1 MILVNRL
8 PRPLYIPVR
17 LVERYFKDGVAHAAA
32 ELAFFLLFSLFPL
45 IMVLNSLL
53 GLADLSE
60 VTILHATQFLPEDIQ
75 QIIVNYMTFL
85 GSNDSV
91 RPLILG
97 SGLTLYFLSRAV
109 RSIMYSMRRIYHSSA
124 AHTLIQNVLVSLIL
138 TGGLLLLLGASIFV
152 IVVGQEFLRLVMRWF
167 PMIYTGLLMIQY
179 LGYPAAI
186 VIALVF
192 LILLYRLVPPT
203 RVSWRA
209 ALPGACTSLM
219 GWIVLT
225 RCFAYYVDH
234 MGRYNILYG
243 SIGALIVL
251 MLWLYL
257 TSTTLIMGGVLN
269 HVLVE
274 SRRVARNAEKE
285 KEKG

>member
-1 MILVNRL
+1 MNNL
-8 PRPLYIPVR
+8 PRPVYIPMR

-45 IMVLNSLL
+45 LMVLNSLL
-53 GLADLSE
+53 GLAHLSE
-60 VTILHATQFLPEDIQ
+60 VTILNATQFLPADVQ
-75 QIIVNYMTFL
+75 QILVNYMTFL

-91 RPLILG
+91 RPLLLG

-109 RSIMYSMRRIYHSSA
+109 RSIMYSMRRIYRCSTG
-124 AHTLIQNVLVSLIL
+124 HTMLHNLLVSLIL
-138 TGGLLLLLGASIFV
+138 TAGLLLLLGASIFL
-152 IVVGQEFLRLVMRWF
+152 IVVGQEFLQLVMRWF
-167 PMIYTGLLMIQY
+167 PMLYSGLMLVRY

-192 LILLYRLVPPT
+192 LMLLYRLVPPV
-203 RVSWRA
+203 RMGWKA

-225 RCFAYYVDH
+225 RCFAYYVDN
-234 MGRYNILYG
+234 MARYNILYG

-257 TSTTLIMGGVLN
+257 TSTTLILGGVLN
-269 HVLVE
+269 HVLAE
-274 SRRVARNAEKE
+274 TKRSCRNADKA
-285 KEKG
+285 